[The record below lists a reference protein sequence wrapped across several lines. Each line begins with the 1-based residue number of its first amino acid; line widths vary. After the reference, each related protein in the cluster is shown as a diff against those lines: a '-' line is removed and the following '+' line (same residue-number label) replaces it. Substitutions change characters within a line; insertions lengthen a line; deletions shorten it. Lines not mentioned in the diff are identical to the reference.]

1 MSAWVGRCSMMR
13 RCGRLVY
20 AKNER
25 VELTPADKKML
36 RELVK
41 QLEGGE

>member
-1 MSAWVGRCSMMR
+1 
-13 RCGRLVY
+13 LDH

-25 VELTPADKKML
+25 VELTPGDKKML